1 MKAFRQHLQ
10 EIFNSTPIPLTMV
23 KTPLYLNTGGVV
35 WYGNWLV
42 NEKPHLF
49 EAYGRPIRYGESDR
63 RRDEGTIAGWVF
75 GFTVDDEAS
84 PPPNQEAEMKS
95 ETGRIFATA
104 LEALRQL
111 VKEYSPKMIRFT
123 AAKERKKNDSRVRL
137 YNSMVKRFAGQHGYR
152 LKDQS
157 SDQFVQMYALVKK

>member
-1 MKAFRQHLQ
+1 MKSFRQHLH

-23 KTPLYLNTGGVV
+23 KTPLHMNSGGAV
-35 WYGNWLV
+35 WNGNWSV
-42 NEKPHLF
+42 NGKRHSF
-49 EAYGRPIRYGESDR
+49 EAYARPIKSD
-63 RRDEGTIAGWVF
+63 DEITGWVF

-84 PPPNQEAEMKS
+84 APPNQEAAIKS

-111 VKEYSPKMIRFT
+111 VKEYNPKMIRFT

-157 SDQFVQMYALVKK
+157 EDQFVQLYVLVKQ

>member
-1 MKAFRQHLQ
+1 
-10 EIFNSTPIPLTMV
+10 MV
-23 KTPLYLNTGGVV
+23 ALSDPK
-35 WYGNWLV
+35 
-42 NEKPHLF
+42 EE
-49 EAYGRPIRYGESDR
+49 EA
-63 RRDEGTIAGWVF
+63 A
-75 GFTVDDEAS
+75 
-84 PPPNQEAEMKS
+84 MKS

-104 LEALRQL
+104 LDALRQL

-157 SDQFVQMYALVKK
+157 EDQFVQLYVLVKQ

>member
-1 MKAFRQHLQ
+1 MVKMKSFRQHLH

-23 KTPLYLNTGGVV
+23 QPHIPKNSGGAV
-35 WYGNWLV
+35 WNGNWSV
-42 NEKPHLF
+42 NGKRHSF
-49 EAYGRPIRYGESDR
+49 EAYARPIKSD
-63 RRDEGTIAGWVF
+63 DEITGWVF

-84 PPPNQEAEMKS
+84 APPNQEAAMKS

-104 LEALRQL
+104 IEALRQL

-123 AAKERKKNDSRVRL
+123 AAKEGKKNDSRVRL
-137 YNSMVKRFAGQHGYR
+137 YNSMVKRFAGQQGYR

-157 SDQFVQMYALVKK
+157 ETPFVQLYVLVKQ

>member
-1 MKAFRQHLQ
+1 MKSFRQHLH

-23 KTPLYLNTGGVV
+23 QPHIPKNSGGAV
-35 WYGNWLV
+35 WHGNWSV
-42 NEKPHLF
+42 NGKRHSF
-49 EAYGRPIRYGESDR
+49 EAYARPIKSD
-63 RRDEGTIAGWVF
+63 DEITGWVF

-84 PPPNQEAEMKS
+84 APPNQEAVMKS

-111 VKEYSPKMIRFT
+111 VKEYNPKMIRFT

>member
-1 MKAFRQHLQ
+1 MVKMKSFRQHLH

-23 KTPLYLNTGGVV
+23 QPHIPKNSGGAV
-35 WYGNWLV
+35 WHGNWSV
-42 NEKPHLF
+42 NGKRHSF
-49 EAYGRPIRYGESDR
+49 EAYARPIKSD
-63 RRDEGTIAGWVF
+63 DEITGWVF

-84 PPPNQEAEMKS
+84 APPNQEAVMKS

-111 VKEYSPKMIRFT
+111 VKEYNPKMIRFT

-157 SDQFVQMYALVKK
+157 EDQFVQLYVLVKQ

>member
-1 MKAFRQHLQ
+1 MVKMKSFRQHLH

-23 KTPLYLNTGGVV
+23 QPHIPKNSGGAV
-35 WYGNWLV
+35 WNGNWSV
-42 NEKPHLF
+42 NGKRHSF
-49 EAYGRPIRYGESDR
+49 EAYARPIKSD
-63 RRDEGTIAGWVF
+63 DEITGWVF

-84 PPPNQEAEMKS
+84 APPNQEAAMKS

-111 VKEYSPKMIRFT
+111 VKEYNPKMIRFT
-123 AAKERKKNDSRVRL
+123 AAKEKKKNDSRVRL

-157 SDQFVQMYALVKK
+157 EDQFVQLYVLVKQ

>member
-1 MKAFRQHLQ
+1 MVQPHIPK
-10 EIFNSTPIPLTMV
+10 NS
-23 KTPLYLNTGGVV
+23 GGAV
-35 WYGNWLV
+35 WDGNWSV
-42 NEKPHLF
+42 NGKRHSF
-49 EAYGRPIRYGESDR
+49 EAYARPIKSD
-63 RRDEGTIAGWVF
+63 DEITGWVF

-84 PPPNQEAEMKS
+84 APPNQEAAMKS

-111 VKEYSPKMIRFT
+111 VKEYNPKMIRFT

-157 SDQFVQMYALVKK
+157 EDQFVQLYVLVKQ

>member
-1 MKAFRQHLQ
+1 MVKMKSFRQHLH

-23 KTPLYLNTGGVV
+23 QPHIPKNSGGAV
-35 WYGNWLV
+35 WNGNWSV
-42 NEKPHLF
+42 NGKRHSF
-49 EAYGRPIRYGESDR
+49 EAYARPIKSD
-63 RRDEGTIAGWVF
+63 DEITGWVF

-84 PPPNQEAEMKS
+84 APPNQEAAMKS

-111 VKEYSPKMIRFT
+111 VKEYNPKMIRFT

-157 SDQFVQMYALVKK
+157 EDQFVQLYVLVKK